1 MMILKE
7 NHNIATFKRAK
18 KYKLSR
24 DSMDKESM
32 DYANWNDIGLYAI
45 CFIYNAHV
53 WLDYHWNGTWRLQKS
68 RISSLVSLNSSH
80 VQADIL
86 TIGFLEGFG
95 CQRPR

>member
-53 WLDYHWNGTWRLQKS
+53 WLDYHRNGFTKISNIKFGIFEFKS
-68 RISSLVSLNSSH
+68 RSSGYSDHCFFYYNRYEH
-80 VQADIL
+80 
-86 TIGFLEGFG
+86 
-95 CQRPR
+95 